1 VKEVILTKDSGYL
14 QIDNTGV
21 LPAIGP
27 TSHGIG
33 NWVRSPA
40 NVFYQALEIDIA
52 GLTAQELTF
61 YPLSGEVQRGPV
73 SIGLTNGFINEWVF
87 VTASPIDPES
97 AIPAYMN
104 FGLLAAG
111 ATSPITEFQN
121 VLWGRAWTWAL
132 NSSIP
137 QNFAV
142 QVNTTSLGSGE
153 PTNGDRLYVYRFVT
167 LNGQTPG
174 VGFAEVPDLR
184 VILSG
189 QVREEAEFAQL
200 MRMRR
205 TYQLQQTYDE
215 D

>member
-1 VKEVILTKDSGYL
+1 VKDVILTKESGYL
-14 QIDNTGV
+14 QIDNTGA

-27 TSHGIG
+27 TSHNVG
-33 NWVRSPA
+33 NWIQSSS

-61 YPLSGEVQRGPV
+61 YPLSGDVQRGPV
-73 SIGLTNGFINEWVF
+73 SLGITGGFINEWMF

-97 AIPAYMN
+97 IVPAYMN
-104 FGLLAAG
+104 FGLLATG
-111 ATSPITEFQN
+111 FIGPVTEFQN
-121 VLWGRAWTWAL
+121 ILWGRAWTWAL
-132 NSSIP
+132 NTAIP
-137 QNFAV
+137 QNWAV

-153 PTNGDRLYVYRFVT
+153 PTNGDRLYLYRFVT
-167 LNGQTPG
+167 LQGQTPLS
-174 VGFAEVPDLR
+174 GFAELPDVR

-189 QVREEAEFAQL
+189 QVREEAEYQQL

-205 TYQLQQTYDE
+205 TYQLQQSYDE

>member
-1 VKEVILTKDSGYL
+1 MKDVILTKDSGYL
-14 QIDNTGV
+14 QIDNTGA

-27 TSHGIG
+27 TSHNVG
-33 NWVRSPA
+33 NWVLSTSG
-40 NVFYQALEIDIA
+40 VFYQALEIDIA

-61 YPLSGEVQRGPV
+61 YPLSGDVQRGPV
-73 SIGLTNGFINEWVF
+73 SLGITGGFINEWMF
-87 VTASPIDPES
+87 VTAAPIDPES
-97 AIPAYMN
+97 IVPAYMN
-104 FGLLAAG
+104 FGLLATGFIA
-111 ATSPITEFQN
+111 PVTEFQN

-132 NSSIP
+132 NTSIP

-153 PTNGDRLYVYRFVT
+153 ATNGDRLYLYRFAS
-167 LNGQTPG
+167 LSGQTPLS
-174 VGFAEVPDLR
+174 GFAELPDVR

-189 QVREEAEFAQL
+189 QVREEAEFQQL